1 MPIPRT
7 RGRCS
12 KGSPRSL
19 PIADWPES
27 DQRAW
32 MDACR
37 PGHRFR
43 QGGSAA
49 HLAQVSRRD
58 IARRYGMF
66 LDFVERTAVLD
77 RSAPVAAH
85 TTPDNVSN
93 YLRELQ
99 DRVRSV
105 TVWNCIYKLRRCS
118 ELLAPQ
124 ADFRWLSE
132 IEKDIAF
139 TMQPKSKYDRLVLS
153 ERLLEAAM
161 TLIIEAELSD
171 CSPLER
177 AKRVRN
183 ATMIAFLSLC
193 PLRAKNFAALEIGK
207 TLRDI
212 AGTWWITLPGQTTKS
227 RNPLERQVPNL
238 IKPIM
243 DKYIRA
249 YRPVLLRPDRP
260 NNSLWPSAT
269 RGAAMLPN
277 NISTLISKITEET
290 IGVAV
295 CPHLFRTAVSSTA
308 AIYCGDMPYLGTALL
323 DHRDPRVNEEHYK
336 RASSM
341 SAAQTYATLVDGLR
355 EHK

>member
-1 MPIPRT
+1 MPKRSRHT
-7 RGRCS
+7 

-32 MDACR
+32 EEACR
-37 PGHRFR
+37 PGHRFQ

-49 HLAQVSRRD
+49 HLSEVSRLD

-66 LDFVERTAVLD
+66 LDFLERTGALD
-77 RSAPVAAH
+77 RNAIVAAH
-85 TTPDNVSN
+85 TTPENIAN
-93 YLRELQ
+93 YTAELEA
-99 DRVRSV
+99 RVRSV

-139 TMQPKSKYDRLVLS
+139 TMQPNSKYDRLVLS

-161 TLIIEAELSD
+161 TLIIEAELSN
-171 CSPLER
+171 CSALER

-193 PLRAKNFAALEIGK
+193 PLRAKNFAALGIG
-207 TLRDI
+207 TTFRNI
-212 AGTWWITLPGQTTKS
+212 AGAWWITLPAQTTKS
-227 RNPLERQVPNL
+227 RNPLERQVPSL
-238 IKPIM
+238 IKPII
-243 DKYIRA
+243 DKYIDV
-249 YRPVLLRPDRP
+249 YRPVLVRPDRP
-260 NNSLWPSAT
+260 NNSLWLSVT
-269 RGAAMLPN
+269 RGEAIRPN

-290 IGVAV
+290 IGVSV
-295 CPHLFRTAVSSTA
+295 SPHLFRTAGSSTA
-308 AIYCGDMPYLGTALL
+308 AIYGGDMPHLGSALL

-341 SAAQTYATLVDGLR
+341 SAAQAYAKLVDGLR
-355 EHK
+355 DHK